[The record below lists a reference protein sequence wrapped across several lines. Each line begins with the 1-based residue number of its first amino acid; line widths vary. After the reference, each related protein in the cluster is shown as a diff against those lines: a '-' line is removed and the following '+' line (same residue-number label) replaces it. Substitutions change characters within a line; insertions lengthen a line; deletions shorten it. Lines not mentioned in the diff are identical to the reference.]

1 MVRFLHTSDWQL
13 GMTRHYF
20 GDGAQERFSQ
30 ARFDA
35 IARLAELAREHAA
48 EFVVVAG
55 DVFETNQVDRR
66 TVSKAL
72 NGLAQMPCP
81 VFLLPGNHDP
91 LDAGSIYR
99 QATFEKRCPSHVR
112 VLDSSAPLTLRAGVE
127 IIGAPW
133 RSKRPLEDLLQRALR
148 DLAPASDTTRIVV
161 AHGAVD
167 ALAPDKDN
175 PALIEL
181 AAAERALSEGVA
193 HYIAL
198 GDRHSRTAVGN
209 SGRIF
214 YSGAPEP
221 TDFDELEPG
230 FALLVDVDAQSALT
244 TPLRVGRWRFARAS
258 HRLDGDADLA
268 HLRAQLEG
276 ELDSARMALK
286 LDLVG
291 TLNVRQMAALSGLL
305 DTQRDLYAALI
316 AQTSRTELVVTPEDS
331 DFSELN
337 LSGFGAR
344 ALVHLRELAAAPG
357 EQQATAQD
365 ALALLIRLAG
375 RDA

>member
-13 GMTRHYF
+13 GMTRHF
-20 GDGAQERFSQ
+20 FDDGAQERFTQ

-35 IARLAELAREHAA
+35 LARLAELAREHSA

-66 TVSKAL
+66 TVSNAL

-99 QATFEKRCPSHVR
+99 QPTFEKRRPSGVR
-112 VLDSSAPLTLRAGVE
+112 VLDSSAPVALRAGVE
-127 IIGAPW
+127 IVGAPW
-133 RSKRPLEDLLQRALR
+133 RSKRPLEDLVQHALR
-148 DLAPASDTTRIVV
+148 ELAPADGVTRIVV

-175 PALIEL
+175 PALIGL
-181 AAAERALSEGVA
+181 AAAEQALERGLA

-198 GDRHSRTAVGN
+198 GDRHSRTQVGA
-209 SGRIF
+209 SGRIH

-221 TDFDELEPG
+221 TDFDELDPG
-230 FALLVDVDAQSALT
+230 QALLVDVDSERVST
-244 TPLRVGRWRFARAS
+244 SPLRVGRWRFVRRAQ
-258 HRLDGDADLA
+258 RLDNDADLE
-268 HLRAQLEG
+268 HLRAFLVG
-276 ELDSARMALK
+276 ELDAARVALK

-291 TLNVRQMAALSGLL
+291 ALTVRQMAQLEDLL
-305 DTQRDLYAALI
+305 DEQRDLFAALV
-316 AQTSRTELVVTPEDS
+316 AQTSQSELLVTPEDS
-331 DFSELN
+331 DFGELN

-344 ALVHLRELAAAPG
+344 TLARLRELAATPG
-357 EQQATAQD
+357 AQQTPAMD

>member
-1 MVRFLHTSDWQL
+1 M
-13 GMTRHYF
+13 Y
-20 GDGAQERFSQ
+20 
-30 ARFDA
+30 
-35 IARLAELAREHAA
+35 
-48 EFVVVAG
+48 
-55 DVFETNQVDRR
+55 
-66 TVSKAL
+66 
-72 NGLAQMPCP
+72 
-81 VFLLPGNHDP
+81 P

-244 TPLRVGRWRFARAS
+244 TALRVGRWRFARAS

>member
-20 GDGAQERFSQ
+20 GDGAQERFAQ

-35 IARLAELAREHAA
+35 IVRLAELAREHAA

-66 TVSKAL
+66 TVSNAL

-81 VFLLPGNHDP
+81 AFLLPGNHDP

-99 QATFEKRCPSHVR
+99 QPTFEKRRPSRVR
-112 VLDSSAPLTLRAGVE
+112 VLDSSMPVTVRAGVE
-127 IIGAPW
+127 IVGAPW
-133 RSKRPLEDLLQRALR
+133 GSKRPLEDLVQRALR
-148 DLAPASDTTRIVV
+148 DLPPAGDVTRIVV

-167 ALAPDKDN
+167 ALSPDKDN

-181 AAAERALSEGVA
+181 AAAERALARGVA

-198 GDRHSRTAVGN
+198 GDRHSRTEVGD
-209 SGRIF
+209 SGRIW

-221 TDFDELEPG
+221 TDFEEVDPG
-230 FALLVDVDAQSALT
+230 LALLVDVDAERAQT
-244 TPLRVGRWRFARAS
+244 TPLRVGRWRFARES
-258 HRLDGDADLA
+258 YRLDTDADVA
-268 HLRAQLEG
+268 HLRARLEA
-276 ELDSARMALK
+276 ELDAARMALK

-291 TLNVRQMAALSGLL
+291 ALNVRQMAELEELL
-305 DTQRDLYAALI
+305 DTQRDLFATLI
-316 AQTSRTELVVTPEDS
+316 AQSSRTELVVTPEDS
-331 DFSELN
+331 DFDALQ

-344 ALVHLRELAAAPG
+344 ALARLRELAASPG
-357 EQQATAQD
+357 TAQVAARD

>member
-1 MVRFLHTSDWQL
+1 MVRFLHSSDWQL

-20 GDGAQERFSQ
+20 DDGAQTRFTQ

-35 IARLAELAREHAA
+35 IVRLAELAREHSA

-66 TVSKAL
+66 TVTNAL

-91 LDAGSIYR
+91 LDAGSIFR
-99 QATFEKRCPSHVR
+99 QPTFEKRRPSQVR
-112 VLDSSAPLTLRAGVE
+112 VLDSSAPVKLRAGVE
-127 IIGAPW
+127 IVGAPW
-133 RSKRPLEDLLQRALR
+133 NSKRPLEDLVQRALR
-148 DLAPASDTTRIVV
+148 DLEPAGDVTRIVV

-181 AAAERALSEGVA
+181 AAAERALERGVA

-198 GDRHSRTAVGN
+198 GDRHSRTQVGA
-209 SGRIF
+209 SGRIW

-221 TDFDELEPG
+221 TDFDELDPG
-230 FALLVDVDAQSALT
+230 LALLIDVDAERALT
-244 TPLRVGRWRFARAS
+244 TPLRVGRWRFVREA
-258 HRLDGDADLA
+258 HRLDSDADLA
-268 HLRAQLEG
+268 HLRSRLTE
-276 ELDSARMALK
+276 ELGAARVALK

-291 TLNVRQMAALSGLL
+291 ALSVRQMAQLEELL
-305 DTQRDLYAALI
+305 DERRDVFAALV
-316 AQTSRTELVVTPEDS
+316 AQTSQSELVVTPEDS
-331 DFSELN
+331 DFGELD
-337 LSGFGAR
+337 LSGFGLR
-344 ALVHLRELAAAPG
+344 ALTRLRELAAAPG
-357 EQQATAQD
+357 ESQLAARD

>member
-20 GDGAQERFSQ
+20 SDGAQERFTQ

-35 IARLAELAREHAA
+35 IVRLAELAREHAA

-66 TVSKAL
+66 TVSNAL

-99 QATFEKRCPSHVR
+99 QPTFEKRRPSQVR
-112 VLDSSAPLTLRAGVE
+112 VLDSNEPVTLRAGVE
-127 IIGAPW
+127 IVGAPW
-133 RSKRPLEDLLQRALR
+133 RSKRPLEDLVQRALR
-148 DLAPASDTTRIVV
+148 GLAPADGLTRIVV

-167 ALAPDKDN
+167 ALSPDQDN

-181 AAAERALSEGVA
+181 AAAERALSQGLA

-198 GDRHSRTAVGN
+198 GDRHSRTQVGE
-209 SGRIF
+209 SGRIW

-221 TDFDELEPG
+221 TDFDEHEPG
-230 FALLVDVDAQSALT
+230 LALLVEVDAERAQT
-244 TPLRVGRWRFARAS
+244 TPLRVGRWRFARES
-258 HRLDGDADLA
+258 FRLDGAADLA
-268 HLRAQLEG
+268 HLRARLEA
-276 ELDSARMALK
+276 ELDAARMALK

-291 TLNVRQMAALSGLL
+291 ALSVRQMAELEELL
-305 DTQRDLYAALI
+305 DTQRDLFATLV

-331 DFSELN
+331 DFEELG

-344 ALVHLRELAAAPG
+344 TLARLRELAAAPG
-357 EQQATAQD
+357 EQQAIAQD

>member
-35 IARLAELAREHAA
+35 IVRLAELAREHAA
-48 EFVVVAG
+48 QFVVVAG

-66 TVSKAL
+66 TVSNAL

-99 QATFEKRCPSHVR
+99 QPTFEKRCPSHVR
-112 VLDSSAPLTLRAGVE
+112 VLDSNTPLAPCPGVE
-127 IIGAPW
+127 IVGAPW

-148 DLAPASDTTRIVV
+148 ELAPAGDVTRIVV

-181 AAAERALSEGVA
+181 AAAERALSAGLA

-230 FALLVDVDAQSALT
+230 LALLVDVDAEHALT
-244 TPLRVGRWRFARAS
+244 TPLRVGRWRFAREA

-268 HLRAQLEG
+268 HLSARLTG
-276 ELDSARMALK
+276 ELDAARLALK

-291 TLNVRQMAALSGLL
+291 ALNVRQMAALEDLL

-316 AQTSRTELVVTPEDS
+316 AQTSRTELAVTPEDS
-331 DFSELN
+331 DFGELS

-344 ALVHLRELAAAPG
+344 TLARLRELAAAPG
-357 EQQATAQD
+357 AQQSAAQD

>member
-13 GMTRHYF
+13 GMTRHFF
-20 GDGAQERFSQ
+20 GDGVQARFSQ

-35 IARLAELAREHAA
+35 IVRLSELAREHAA

-66 TVSKAL
+66 TVSNAL

-99 QATFEKRCPSHVR
+99 QPTFERRCPSHVR
-112 VLDSSAPLTLRAGVE
+112 VLDSSAPVTLRAGVE
-127 IIGAPW
+127 IVGAPW
-133 RSKRPLEDLLQRALR
+133 RSKRPLEDLLQRAL
-148 DLAPASDTTRIVV
+148 LELQPASGGTRIVV

-167 ALAPDKDN
+167 ALSPDRDN

-181 AAAERALSEGVA
+181 AAAERALAAGVA

-198 GDRHSRTAVGN
+198 GDRHSRTAVGD
-209 SGRIF
+209 SGRIH

-230 FALLVDVDAQSALT
+230 LALLVDVNPERAQT
-244 TPLRVGRWRFARAS
+244 TALRVGRWRFARES
-258 HRLDGDADLA
+258 YRLDGEADVA
-268 HLRAQLEG
+268 HLRARLEA
-276 ELDSARMALK
+276 ELDAARMALK

-291 TLNVRQMAALSGLL
+291 ALNVRQLAALEELL
-305 DTQRDLYAALI
+305 DTQRDLFAALL
-316 AQTSRTELVVTPEDS
+316 AQTSRTELIVTPEDS
-331 DFSELN
+331 DFGELN

-344 ALVHLRELAAAPG
+344 TLARLRELAAGPG
-357 EQQATAQD
+357 EQQSTAQA

-375 RDA
+375 RDT

>member
-20 GDGAQERFSQ
+20 DDRAQARFSQ

-66 TVSKAL
+66 TVTNAL

-81 VFLLPGNHDP
+81 VYLLPGNHDP

-99 QATFEKRCPSHVR
+99 QPTFEKRRPPHVH
-112 VLDSSAPLTLRAGVE
+112 VLDSSAPVTLRAGVE
-127 IIGAPW
+127 LVGAPW

-148 DLAPASDTTRIVV
+148 ELTPASEVTRIVV

-167 ALAPDKDN
+167 ALSPDKDN

-181 AAAERALSEGVA
+181 AAAERALAAGVA

-198 GDRHSRTAVGN
+198 GDRHSRTAVGG

-230 FALLVDVDAQSALT
+230 LALLVDVDAERALT
-244 TPLRVGRWRFARAS
+244 TALRVGNWRFVRAS
-258 HRLDGDADLA
+258 HRLDGEADLA
-268 HLRAQLEG
+268 HLRKRLAD
-276 ELDSARMALK
+276 ELDPARLALK

-291 TLNVRQMAALSGLL
+291 ALSVRQMAELEELL
-305 DTQRDLYAALI
+305 DTQRDLFAALV
-316 AQTSRTELVVTPEDS
+316 AQTSRTELVVTPQDS
-331 DFSELN
+331 DFGELN

-344 ALVHLRELAAAPG
+344 ALVRLRELAATPG
-357 EQQATAQD
+357 AQQATAQD
-365 ALALLIRLAG
+365 ALALLIRLAA

>member
-13 GMTRHYF
+13 GMTRHF
-20 GDGAQERFSQ
+20 FDDGAQERFTQ

-48 EFVVVAG
+48 EFMVVAG

-66 TVSKAL
+66 TVSNAL

-99 QATFEKRCPSHVR
+99 QPTFEKRCPSHVR
-112 VLDSSAPLTLRAGVE
+112 VLDSNAPVTLRAGVE
-127 IIGAPW
+127 IVGAPW
-133 RSKRPLEDLLQRALR
+133 RSKRPLEDLLQQALR
-148 DLAPASDTTRIVV
+148 ELQPAGGATRIVV

-167 ALAPDKDN
+167 SLSPDKDN

-181 AAAERALSEGVA
+181 AAAERALAAGVA

-198 GDRHSRTAVGN
+198 GDRHSRTAVGVN
-209 SGRIF
+209 GRIG

-230 FALLVDVDAQSALT
+230 FALLVDADAERALS

-258 HRLDGDADLA
+258 YRLDGEADLA
-268 HLRAQLEG
+268 HLRTQLEG
-276 ELDSARMALK
+276 ELDAARVALK

-291 TLNVRQMAALSGLL
+291 ALNVRLMAALEELL

-316 AQTSRTELVVTPEDS
+316 TQTSRTELVLTPEDA
-331 DFSELN
+331 DFGELN

-344 ALVHLRELAAAPG
+344 TLARLRELAAAPG
-357 EQQATAQD
+357 EQQSSAQD